1 MDGWND
7 LFVATA
13 GAASVLAGLIFVGLS
28 INLERLLTM
37 PSVLLRAAAALAL
50 LVGVLGISI
59 LLLIPEQS
67 LRNAGIEVIGV
78 TVAVGCIVVL
88 LSERSFRRSPEEF
101 RGNAIALSGL
111 RIATLVPLVASG
123 ILLIGNHSSGLD
135 LLVPSFLMAFIV
147 TIVEAWV
154 VLVEIVR

>member
-13 GAASVLAGLIFVGLS
+13 GTASVLAGLIFVGLS
-28 INLERLLTM
+28 INLDKLVAM
-37 PSVLLRAAAALAL
+37 SSVLLRAAAALAL

-59 LLLIPEQS
+59 LMLIPEQS
-67 LRNAGIEVIGV
+67 LRNAGIEVTG
-78 TVAVGCIVVL
+78 VAVAIGGIVVL
-88 LSERSFRRSPEEF
+88 LSERSVRRTSEEF

-111 RIATLVPLVASG
+111 RIAALVPLFASG
-123 ILLIGNHSSGLD
+123 ILLIGNHSTGLD
-135 LLVPSFLMAFIV
+135 LLVPSFLMAFVV